1 MSHIIW
7 SDMAL
12 ADLQRHFH
20 FLAQHDK
27 TLAARAVK
35 AIRDAVRHLNANPH
49 IGHRVLGPGAP
60 RFMWPVKFGKSG
72 YMIQY
77 QLEENDLIVLKVKH
91 QRERR

>member
-27 TLAARAVK
+27 TLAARAVR
-35 AIRDAVRHLNANPH
+35 AIRDAVRHLSANPR
-49 IGHRVLGPGAP
+49 IGHQLLGPRPP
-60 RFMWPVKFGKSG
+60 RFMWPIKFGKSA
-72 YMIQY
+72 YVIHY
-77 QLEENDLIVLKVKH
+77 QLEEDDVIVLKVNH